1 MNDGYYTRA
10 RALLIRVL
18 GRVAILEHDLALLAN
33 PEHKRVIPNEFPKTE
48 TLSEIKDHL
57 EIAYVRMHSLRA
69 QIDVHPQGTV
79 LDIMRLAEKMGET
92 L

>member
-1 MNDGYYTRA
+1 MNDEYYTRA

-33 PEHKRVIPNEFPKTE
+33 PQHQRVMPSEFPKTE
-48 TLSEIKDHL
+48 TLSEIKTHL
-57 EIAYVRMHSLRA
+57 EAAYVRMHALRTA
-69 QIDVHPQGTV
+69 IDVHPQGTV